1 MTKDFLFSQINV
13 PAEFTNKVFFFF
25 FLVIFCSLFNLV

>member
-25 FLVIFCSLFNLV
+25 LVIFCSLFNLV

>member
-25 FLVIFCSLFNLV
+25 FFSDFLFPF